1 MPQQATSPATQ
12 QQQQQQQVPAPDDNS
27 PAIPRNG
34 DHPATTPTSPRSTSL
49 PHSTTATT
57 SDSHGAPKQ
66 IMFIRHAEDELFDQR
81 TVAEKFS
88 TWHSSRLRKQS
99 AEEGATIDPCL
110 TDRGIAELTT
120 GVNEDERRELN
131 PMGYGG
137 IQGGLGQIVRN
148 FDPEVVF
155 SSPMSR
161 GLQSAIVAFD
171 WSKAPIVVH
180 YGLKEI
186 KAGDYTKG
194 GTMPRGK
201 PGSRC
206 LPVSYLKEAVS
217 RHPRSSGGTVDWS
230 IMDHG
235 LSGRDDWFDAHE
247 PNATMRVK
255 LSQFVNCLLKRPESR
270 IAVITHGGALRTLLG
285 ISVDHSEFAIVNL
298 RDLAPAPASVAAA
311 TTPERAAQASS
322 TSQTKAPFRPHINVD
337 FSQPGCNKVVAFDIA
352 QLSPGSR
359 CIEDENGHTDVEH
372 KKVRRAFKDAYA
384 QKRMR
389 LAHNTD
395 STPAQT
401 SIALA
406 CSACTNTA
414 PGTSTNTNTT
424 SNPSAAVS
432 NSSRPRN
439 FDASSSAAAPNSRSS
454 SSSGSGG
461 GGGGIKGSAGAGSV
475 AK

>member
-1 MPQQATSPATQ
+1 MPQQATSPATQQ

-255 LSQFVNCLLKRPESR
+255 LSQVGLLDGCFSVELPVSNDGGILLVCDHMHVTTPATFVNPYCLQFVNCLLKRPESR

-285 ISVDHSEFAIVNL
+285 ISV
-298 RDLAPAPASVAAA
+298 
-311 TTPERAAQASS
+311 
-322 TSQTKAPFRPHINVD
+322 
-337 FSQPGCNKVVAFDIA
+337 
-352 QLSPGSR
+352 
-359 CIEDENGHTDVEH
+359 
-372 KKVRRAFKDAYA
+372 
-384 QKRMR
+384 
-389 LAHNTD
+389 
-395 STPAQT
+395 
-401 SIALA
+401 
-406 CSACTNTA
+406 
-414 PGTSTNTNTT
+414 GT
-424 SNPSAAVS
+424 
-432 NSSRPRN
+432 
-439 FDASSSAAAPNSRSS
+439 
-454 SSSGSGG
+454 
-461 GGGGIKGSAGAGSV
+461 
-475 AK
+475 